1 MANNNFLNVYK
12 GADSVRKYFD
22 PDLSPPLPLVEITD
36 RLNPY
41 YRDGVRIY
49 AKMMAVGSTSISSM
63 SALNLMQD
71 SEVSAKTKTT
81 VQYGSDLMQSSGIDI
96 TPLGGLSQPEALGE
110 HGGVRAAQTQVE
122 EPQIVINPSQYGNEK
137 NWKSHAKWTG
147 PQILMQL
154 PEINVICAGMDTSG
168 AILGLGTFFKV
179 AKPCVFRL
187 GVCITTTGQ
196 GPGDRSCAAGP
207 VGLSQQT
214 AVNHVEQVGW
224 HDSYSCSLELTKDGI
239 ICGPFSGLH
248 LRGLLQFIENRR
260 SEGSLS
266 SLAGPDGNIHCV
278 FLCCDLPP
286 ESFDEHSE

>member
-96 TPLGGLSQPEALGE
+96 YSTPLGGLSQPEALGE

-154 PEINVICAGMDTSG
+154 PEINVICAGMDTS
-168 AILGLGTFFKV
+168 
-179 AKPCVFRL
+179 
-187 GVCITTTGQ
+187 GQ